1 MGESYF
7 VQRNVDNKMR
17 VMKKAIEK
25 DNLTRNIKRLNMP
38 GDRVSNTIRT
48 IDFDE

>member
-17 VMKKAIEK
+17 VMKKA
-25 DNLTRNIKRLNMP
+25 LPCQRLNMP
-38 GDRVSNTIRT
+38 GDRETT

>member
-17 VMKKAIEK
+17 VMKKA
-25 DNLTRNIKRLNMP
+25 LPCKRLNMP
-38 GDRVSNTIRT
+38 GDRETA

>member
-17 VMKKAIEK
+17 VMKKA
-25 DNLTRNIKRLNMP
+25 LPCKRLNMP
-38 GDRVSNTIRT
+38 GDRATSTA